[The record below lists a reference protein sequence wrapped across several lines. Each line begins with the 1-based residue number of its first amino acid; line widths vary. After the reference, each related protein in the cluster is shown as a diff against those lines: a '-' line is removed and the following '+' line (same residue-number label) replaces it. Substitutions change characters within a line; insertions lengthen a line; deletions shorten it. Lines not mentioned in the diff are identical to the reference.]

1 MSCGITDPLACP
13 GELLGGAAE
22 SVASSAA
29 DSFFQLIAN
38 GARDVLEALATFWIK
53 VPSPEV
59 ASGSGQSWTGN
70 ETISAVQGWLSPAA
84 FVVFLMSLSA
94 ALLKIAFDTRRAGEG
109 ARGIGRSLV
118 VTLACALPVL
128 AITMVCIQAGD
139 AFSPWVLE
147 RASGEDT
154 SKGFSS
160 IFASTILGPKSAPP
174 SAAGSLLILYIFA
187 IIASLMQC
195 LFMVVRGAAVIVLL
209 SFAQTVAAGTATEEG
224 WMRFKKVVA
233 LLIGFVLYKPAA
245 AVVYGVG
252 LKLMSDGATTSDQLI
267 NAIYGFTV
275 IVMAVLALPALLKFV
290 APAAAV
296 GSSSAFSGGA
306 AIAAGVATGAAVV
319 ALAGTGGGSAAMS
332 GAAAS
337 GSGGGRQG
345 GDGAPGAATP
355 SLTSGDG
362 GPSSGGGGRS
372 GAPGGTGE
380 SGEDGAAGTASGAQQ
395 ATPPAAPAP
404 ATSGGGRG
412 GGGAMQLGAATVQN
426 LTSQASQAGE
436 DTSRD
441 AQ

>member
-1 MSCGITDPLACP
+1 M
-13 GELLGGAAE
+13 
-22 SVASSAA
+22 
-29 DSFFQLIAN
+29 
-38 GARDVLEALATFWIK
+38 LEAVATFWIK

-70 ETISAVQGWLSPAA
+70 ETITSVQGWLGPVA
-84 FVVFLMSLSA
+84 FLVFLMSLSG

-118 VTLACALPVL
+118 VTLACGLPVL
-128 AITMVCIQAGD
+128 AITMLCIQAGD
-139 AFSPWVLE
+139 EFSPWVLE
-147 RASGEDT
+147 RASGEET

-160 IFASTILGPKSAPP
+160 IFASAILGPKSAAPAP
-174 SAAGSLLILYIFA
+174 AGSLLILYIFA

-233 LLIGFVLYKPAA
+233 LLVGFVLYKPAA
-245 AVVYGVG
+245 AVIYGVG
-252 LKLMSDGATTSDQLI
+252 LKLMSEGATTSDQLI

-319 ALAGTGGGSAAMS
+319 ALAGTGGGSAAMAGAGMGGGSGTGRPGGDGVPGAASPSLTSSDGEPSSGGSGQAGAPGGPGDHGEDGATGAS
-332 GAAAS
+332 GAEHATPPAPPAPAPASSTS
-337 GSGGGRQG
+337 GSGG
-345 GDGAPGAATP
+345 
-355 SLTSGDG
+355 
-362 GPSSGGGGRS
+362 SGGV
-372 GAPGGTGE
+372 
-380 SGEDGAAGTASGAQQ
+380 
-395 ATPPAAPAP
+395 
-404 ATSGGGRG
+404 
-412 GGGAMQLGAATVQN
+412 QLGAATVQN